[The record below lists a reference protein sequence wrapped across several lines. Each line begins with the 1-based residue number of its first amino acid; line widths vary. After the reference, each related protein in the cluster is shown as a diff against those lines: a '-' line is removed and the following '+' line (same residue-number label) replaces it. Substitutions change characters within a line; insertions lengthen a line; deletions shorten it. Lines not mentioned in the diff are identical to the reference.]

1 MSVIEQN
8 PRCRLCGNA
17 MSMTRFQSTVT
28 ATGIDREHLYECLWC
43 GETDKAVSHIAHKTK
58 DDAAVSSAA

>member
-1 MSVIEQN
+1 
-8 PRCRLCGNA
+8 

-58 DDAAVSSAA
+58 EDAAVSSAA